1 MKILGLDYGKAR
13 IGLAVSDESGVIA
26 TPLCVIERTSLEAD
40 LGRIAAAATQHQ
52 AARIAVGMPINLDG
66 TRGLAARDVARFTEL
81 LAARVSIPIE
91 PWDERLT
98 TAQAERAMI
107 DSDMSRRRRKQR
119 IDAVAAQLMLQS
131 YLDAGRGK
139 C

>member
-1 MKILGLDYGKAR
+1 
-13 IGLAVSDESGVIA
+13 
-26 TPLCVIERTSLEAD
+26 
-40 LGRIAAAATQHQ
+40 
-52 AARIAVGMPINLDG
+52 
-66 TRGLAARDVARFTEL
+66 
-81 LAARVSIPIE
+81 VSIPIE